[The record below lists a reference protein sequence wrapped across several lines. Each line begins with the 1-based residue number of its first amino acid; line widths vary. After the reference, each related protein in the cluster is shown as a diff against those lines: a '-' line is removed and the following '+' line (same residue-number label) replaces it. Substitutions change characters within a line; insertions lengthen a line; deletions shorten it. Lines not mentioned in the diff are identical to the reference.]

1 MTNPSRTWHKQPLP
15 YFLALGALI
24 FGFDSVLSQ
33 DDNVIVVSQAVR
45 SEVALKT
52 ELELGRTPQSEEVQ
66 AALEQWR
73 ETEALYREGLK
84 LGLLDNDEVVRA
96 HIANKLR
103 YVASQRIVVSEP
115 SEATLRAYL
124 RAHEERFRQPTTFD
138 LEHVF
143 VARYV
148 PGLNGGAT
156 IAATPRARAE
166 QLLEQLRQG
175 ADWKTLGDHFPRGPQ
190 FSNKSRQELER
201 ALKLDLSSAFDSPR
215 TDVWTMV
222 EGKRGFHL
230 LRITRISGGVDFDRL
245 KETLRLAVQAD
256 EKERAAQRFVDEVQS
271 RYEFEVEP

>member
-1 MTNPSRTWHKQPLP
+1 MANPSRTWHKQPLP

-24 FGFDSVLSQ
+24 FALDSVLSQ

-52 ELELGRTPQSEEVQ
+52 ELELGRTPQPEEVQ

-103 YVASQRIVVSEP
+103 YVASQRVVVSEP
-115 SEATLRAYL
+115 SETTLRAYL
-124 RAHEERFRQPTTFD
+124 RAHEERFRQPTAFD

-143 VARYV
+143 VARHA
-148 PGLNGGAT
+148 PGLKGD
-156 IAATPRARAE
+156 AANPRVRAE
-166 QLLEQLRQG
+166 QLLKQLRQG

-190 FSNKSRQELER
+190 FSNRSRQDLER

-256 EKERAAQRFVDEVQS
+256 EKERAAQRFVDEVQG